1 MVENRNEIV
10 KKGEAEIAFIDNE
23 LVYPKRDNI
32 DNYIV
37 LPILFSVFFLLII
50 VNLFFKIK
58 R

>member
-1 MVENRNEIV
+1 MIENRNEIV
-10 KKGEAEIAFIDNE
+10 KKGETEIAYIDNE